1 MNFLKSLLA
10 SKPYQA
16 SRLSVVVS
24 GICFLNQDLLNNR
37 LWVLENTGDHLLFR
51 PMVCFL
57 LNSLNQWMAGF
68 QLFSAFISYKNLQ
81 IPRYKLSQLLLKIFL
96 MV

>member
-1 MNFLKSLLA
+1 MNFLKSLLV

-16 SRLSVVVS
+16 SRLSFVVS

-37 LWVLENTGDHLLFR
+37 LWVLEDTGDHLLFR
-51 PMVCFL
+51 SMVCFV

-68 QLFSAFISYKNLQ
+68 QLFSAFISYKKTRKTDL
-81 IPRYKLSQLLLKIFL
+81 
-96 MV
+96 